1 MKLMNSENLWNSRTR
16 ISALL
21 LALMLL
27 LLTGCSSTGPAEAG
41 TSEASGSTEETSL
54 PTVTEPAYENEASE
68 PYSSKS
74 SLPEG
79 TDRMFYAHVNGKV
92 LKILAAENSSADA
105 FLDLLKSGDVPVE
118 MHDYGSFEKVGPLWT
133 TLPRNDEQITTEP
146 GDVILYQGDQITI
159 YYDDVNNWS
168 FTRLGKVQ
176 DLSQA
181 ELKDIL
187 GSGNVTVTFSL
198 SEGRMEPESSKVLV
212 VIFSR
217 TGHTKPLAEYIAE
230 NLNADLY
237 EIEAK
242 VPYTD
247 DDIKYYTNCRA
258 DREQNDP
265 SARPEIAGELPDVTG
280 YDTVFIGYPI
290 WHGQA
295 PKIIYTFL
303 EGVDLSGKTIIP
315 FCTSHS
321 SPLGTSAENLHPLA
335 PDAAWMEGR
344 RFAIGTTAGEIS
356 EWVKSLDILSGQPAD
371 TGVFD
376 FEKQTVLLNSGYEM
390 PIIGLGT
397 WTLSDDE
404 AENSVYHALKSGMR
418 LIDTARYYGNEVG
431 VGRGLQKAIDEGIVT
446 REDVFITSKIYGGNY
461 ERAGGI
467 IDDAL
472 KDLNVDYIDLMLI
485 HQPGYDDEG
494 VYKAMEDAVRV
505 GKLRSIGISNYYTK
519 EQVDEV
525 LSFATIVPAVI
536 QNENHLYY
544 QNTELQEYARQYGIV
559 IESWYPFGGRGH
571 TSEHF
576 GNEVIKE
583 LAEKYGK
590 SSAQIILRWQLQAGF
605 IAIPGSSNP
614 DHIAENYDIF
624 DFELS
629 EEDMQRIRELDQHE
643 RYENW

>member
-27 LLTGCSSTGPAEAG
+27 LLTGCNSTGPAEAG

-54 PTVTEPAYENEASE
+54 PTVTEPAYENEASG

-105 FLDLLKSGDVPVE
+105 FLDLLERGDVPVE
-118 MHDYGSFEKVGPLWT
+118 MHDYGSFEKVGPLGT

-159 YYDDVNNWS
+159 YYDVNNWS

-230 NLNADLY
+230 DLNADLY

-247 DDIKYYTNCRA
+247 DDIKYYTDCRA

-265 SARPEIAGELPDVTG
+265 SARPEIAGGLPDVTG

-472 KDLNVDYIDLMLI
+472 KDLKVDYIDLMLI

-494 VYKAMEDAVRV
+494 VYKAMEDAVRA

-544 QNTELQEYARQYGIV
+544 QNTELQEYASQYGIV

-629 EEDMQRIRELDQHE
+629 KEDMQRIRELDQHE

>member
-1 MKLMNSENLWNSRTR
+1 MKLMNSGNLLSNRTR

-27 LLTGCSSTGPAEAG
+27 LLTGCSSIGPAETGAL
-41 TSEASGSTEETSL
+41 TESGSAEETTL
-54 PTVTEPAYENEASE
+54 PTVTEPASENEASE
-68 PYSSKS
+68 PYSTKS

-105 FLDLLKSGDVPVE
+105 FLDLLKSGDVTVE
-118 MHDYGSFEKVGPLWT
+118 MHDYGSFEKVGPLGT
-133 TLPRNDEQITTEP
+133 TLPRNDKQITTEP

-159 YYDDVNNWS
+159 YYDVNNWS

-230 NLNADLY
+230 DLNADLY

-280 YDTVFIGYPI
+280 YDTVFLGYPI

-303 EGVDLSGKTIIP
+303 EGVDLSRKTIIP

-356 EWVKSLDILSGQPAD
+356 EWVKSLDILSGQPTD

-397 WTLSDDE
+397 WTLDDDE
-404 AENSVYHALKSGMR
+404 AESSVYHALKSGMR

-494 VYKAMEDAVRV
+494 VYKAMEDAVRA

-544 QNTELQEYARQYGIV
+544 QNTELQEYASQYGIV

-576 GNEVIKE
+576 GHEVIKE

-629 EEDMQRIRELDQHE
+629 KEDMQRIRELDQHE